1 MSALS
6 HSSPSHFPSLLFPFP
21 LTSLPSYYL
30 LLSLFL
36 RKGKGGLIPSPL
48 GEG

>member
-1 MSALS
+1 MSA
-6 HSSPSHFPSLLFPFP
+6 PLL
-21 LTSLPSYYL
+21 LLRISLPSYYL
-30 LLSLFL
+30 PPSLFL